1 MCGIAPQMAVL
12 DRAHSI
18 GNLSL
23 GLGIGIICQ
32 NIVVRPKRSSER
44 IQ

>member
-1 MCGIAPQMAVL
+1 MAVL

-23 GLGIGIICQ
+23 GLGIGTICQ
-32 NIVVRPKRSSER
+32 NIVVRSKRLSGR